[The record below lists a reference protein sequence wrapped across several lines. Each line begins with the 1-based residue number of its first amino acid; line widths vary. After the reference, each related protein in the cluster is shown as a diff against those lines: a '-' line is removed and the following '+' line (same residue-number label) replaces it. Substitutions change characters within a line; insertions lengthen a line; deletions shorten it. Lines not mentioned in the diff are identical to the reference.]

1 MTGKINHIG
10 IEQTQLGS
18 TLKRRDFIRIA
29 AGTGLASSLPFAAP
43 AIAAGRAVKVGY
55 VTPRTGPLAA
65 FAEADNFVISNARL
79 LFAKGIDV
87 GGQLRPLEIIVK
99 DSQSSP
105 NRAAAVATDLILKDK
120 VDLMLVAST
129 PETTNPVADQCELHG
144 IPCISTVAPWQ
155 PWFFTRGGK
164 PDVGFQWTYHFFWG
178 LEDII
183 GVFAS
188 MWSSVKTSKIV
199 GGIWPNDGDGNAWG
213 DAKIGFPPM
222 LQKAGYTVIDPGRYP
237 NLAGDF
243 GAQISAFKKAGV
255 EIVTG
260 VPIPPDFTT
269 FWTQAGQQNF
279 RPHVATVGKALLFP
293 VAVEALGDR
302 GDGVSAEV
310 WWSPAHPFKSSLT
323 NQSAA
328 DLCAAYEK
336 STNRQW
342 TQPIGFAHA
351 LFEITASVL
360 KRVQDLDKK
369 ASIRDAIAATKL
381 DTVVGPVAWG
391 SGPVKNVAK
400 TPLVGGQW
408 RKGGRFKYELLIVD
422 NSAAPNIRT
431 QGALE
436 LIKT

>member
-1 MTGKINHIG
+1 MTSEIKQVAID
-10 IEQTQLGS
+10 QVQPRS
-18 TLKRRDFIRIA
+18 TLERREFIRFA
-29 AGTGLASSLPFAAP
+29 AATGLISSLPFAAP
-43 AIAAGRAVKVGY
+43 AIAAGRPVRVGY

-65 FAEADNFVISNARL
+65 FAEADGFVISHARQ

-87 GGQLRPLEIIVK
+87 GGQLRPLEIILK

-105 NRAAAVATDLILKDK
+105 NRAAAVASDLILEDK
-120 VDLMLVAST
+120 VDLILVAST
-129 PETTNPVADQCELHG
+129 PETTNPVADQCELNG

-188 MWSSVKTSKIV
+188 MWSKVATNKVV

-213 DAKIGFPPM
+213 DPKIGFPPA
-222 LQKAGYTVIDPGRYP
+222 LQKAGFTVVDPGRYP
-237 NLAGDF
+237 NLTSDF
-243 GAQISAFKKAGV
+243 SAQIAAYKKAGV

-260 VPIPPDFTT
+260 VPLPPDFTT
-269 FWTQAGQQNF
+269 FWTQAGQQGF
-279 RPHVATVGKALLFP
+279 RPRVATVGKALLFP
-293 VAVEALGDR
+293 VAVEALGER
-302 GDGVSAEV
+302 GEGVSAEV
-310 WWSPAHPFKSSLT
+310 WWSPVHPFKSSLT

-328 DLCAAYEK
+328 DLCAEYEK
-336 STNRQW
+336 TTKRQW

-351 LFEITASVL
+351 LFEITASAL

-369 ASIRDAIAATKL
+369 SSIRDAIAATKL

-408 RKGGRFKYELLIVD
+408 RRGGRFKYDLRIVD